1 MRLPQ
6 GGPHRPCCISRC
18 APQRTDR
25 RRRCARGSRLASGRD
40 LPRCTWGTAAPTATA
55 SRPHA
60 RLEQRWSVRCGRG
73 PGRTFWRGRSR
84 PRRIVS
90 SGETSACELGRGL
103 SRQQAAGTS
112 AGRPR
117 GRQVNCTQQ
126 RAGGTSPLS
135 LVLARRPAT
144 SEGSFRLVR
153 LRSGRVGGVWAA
165 FMCLHWRSVLSSG
178 SLPAAPALEVGRQR
192 NGRHFRVESAATGA
206 SRSRQGPTRG
216 SHSVLAHLP
225 LGASEVPLGASRA
238 ATGSVAPPHWHSQ
251 WTSPRP
257 SGRASG
263 TFKLRLEKRVGARG
277 RGCLAPLGP
286 SRVAR
291 RPRRVPLASARRPP
305 RAPTGR
311 PRHYRVRATSSG
323 GPSYTVRKHHHR
335 TAWVSLRQF
344 VQSVPTSA
352 WARPGNLINV
362 RAT

>member
-1 MRLPQ
+1 MREGQQAGLGARSATLHMGHCCAHGYGIASARTVGAAVERAVWKGAGAHLLARPQ
-6 GGPHRPCCISRC
+6 S
-18 APQRTDR
+18 T
-25 RRRCARGSRLASGRD
+25 
-40 LPRCTWGTAAPTATA
+40 
-55 SRPHA
+55 
-60 RLEQRWSVRCGRG
+60 
-73 PGRTFWRGRSR
+73 

-135 LVLARRPAT
+135 LVRARRPAT

-225 LGASEVPLGASRA
+225 LGASEVHSARRDAS
-238 ATGSVAPPHWHSQ
+238 TGSVAPP
-251 WTSPRP
+251 TGTP
-257 SGRASG
+257 SGPRARPLGRRVGLSNQASG
-263 TFKLRLEKRVGARG
+263 SSRVRLARPTG
-277 RGCLAPLGP
+277 SLAGGEAPSLGP
-286 SRVAR
+286 TR
-291 RPRRVPLASARRPP
+291 
-305 RAPTGR
+305 
-311 PRHYRVRATSSG
+311 
-323 GPSYTVRKHHHR
+323 
-335 TAWVSLRQF
+335 
-344 VQSVPTSA
+344 
-352 WARPGNLINV
+352 
-362 RAT
+362 

>member
-1 MRLPQ
+1 MISVDVDGARDRPNLP
-6 GGPHRPCCISRC
+6 GESRTAPCRAEVSAPAPPCCISRC

-135 LVLARRPAT
+135 LVRARRPAT

-178 SLPAAPALEVGRQR
+178 SLPAAPALEVGA
-192 NGRHFRVESAATGA
+192 SATGA
-206 SRSRQGPTRG
+206 ISGSSRPPRGRVGRGRVRLAGPTRCWRT
-216 SHSVLAHLP
+216 SHSAPPRSTRRVATLP
-225 LGASEVPLGASRA
+225 LGASRLPLALPVDLAR
-238 ATGSVAPPHWHSQ
+238 VHWDGEWDFQ
-251 WTSPRP
+251 I
-257 SGRASG
+257 
-263 TFKLRLEKRVGARG
+263 KRVGAA
-277 RGCLAPLGP
+277 GCGSLAPLGP
-286 SRVAR
+286 SREAR

-311 PRHYRVRATSSG
+311 PRHYRALATSSG
-323 GPSYTVRKHHHR
+323 GPS
-335 TAWVSLRQF
+335 
-344 VQSVPTSA
+344 
-352 WARPGNLINV
+352 
-362 RAT
+362 

>member
-1 MRLPQ
+1 MCTVISVDVDGARDRPNLP
-6 GGPHRPCCISRC
+6 GESRTAPCRAEVSAPAPPCCISRC
-18 APQRTDR
+18 APQRTDG

-135 LVLARRPAT
+135 LVRARRPAT

-225 LGASEVPLGASRA
+225 LGASEVHSARRDAS
-238 ATGSVAPPHWHSQ
+238 TGSVAPP
-251 WTSPRP
+251 TGTP
-257 SGRASG
+257 SGPRARPLGRRVGLSNQASG
-263 TFKLRLEKRVGARG
+263 S
-277 RGCLAPLGP
+277 
-286 SRVAR
+286 SRVRLAR
-291 RPRRVPLASARRPP
+291 
-305 RAPTGR
+305 PTGSL
-311 PRHYRVRATSSG
+311 AG
-323 GPSYTVRKHHHR
+323 GEAPSPG
-335 TAWVSLRQF
+335 
-344 VQSVPTSA
+344 PT
-352 WARPGNLINV
+352 R
-362 RAT
+362 

>member
-1 MRLPQ
+1 M
-6 GGPHRPCCISRC
+6 
-18 APQRTDR
+18 
-25 RRRCARGSRLASGRD
+25 
-40 LPRCTWGTAAPTATA
+40 
-55 SRPHA
+55 
-60 RLEQRWSVRCGRG
+60 RCGRG

-225 LGASEVPLGASRA
+225 LGASEVHSARRDAPLGASRLPL
-238 ATGSVAPPHWHSQ
+238 GLPVDLAPAHWGGEWDFQSQ
-251 WTSPRP
+251 
-257 SGRASG
+257 
-263 TFKLRLEKRVGARG
+263 RVGAA
-277 RGCLAPLGP
+277 GCGSLAPLGP
-286 SRVAR
+286 SREAR

-311 PRHYRVRATSSG
+311 PRHYRALATSSG
-323 GPSYTVRKHHHR
+323 GPSYER
-335 TAWVSLRQF
+335 
-344 VQSVPTSA
+344 
-352 WARPGNLINV
+352 NLKV
-362 RAT
+362 

>member
-1 MRLPQ
+1 MISVDVDGARDRPNLP
-6 GGPHRPCCISRC
+6 GESRTAPRRAEVSAPAPPCCISRC

-25 RRRCARGSRLASGRD
+25 RRRCARGSRLASGRA
-40 LPRCTWGTAAPTATA
+40 LPRCTWGTAARTATA

-117 GRQVNCTQQ
+117 GSQVNCTQQ

-135 LVLARRPAT
+135 LVRARRPAT

-153 LRSGRVGGVWAA
+153 PRSGRVGGVWAA
-165 FMCLHWRSVLSSG
+165 FLCLHWRSVLSSG

-206 SRSRQGPTRG
+206 NRSRQGPTRG

-225 LGASEVPLGASRA
+225 LGASELPTRRVARSHWERRALPVGPRQVPLG
-238 ATGSVAPPHWHSQ
+238 G
-251 WTSPRP
+251 
-257 SGRASG
+257 
-263 TFKLRLEKRVGARG
+263 RVGLSKSDSKSEWEHQG
-277 RGCLAPLGP
+277 RGSLAPLGP

-291 RPRRVPLASARRPP
+291 RPRRVPLAGARRPP

-311 PRHYRVRATSSG
+311 PRHYRARATSSG
-323 GPSYTVRKHHHR
+323 GPS
-335 TAWVSLRQF
+335 
-344 VQSVPTSA
+344 
-352 WARPGNLINV
+352 
-362 RAT
+362 

>member
-1 MRLPQ
+1 M
-6 GGPHRPCCISRC
+6 
-18 APQRTDR
+18 
-25 RRRCARGSRLASGRD
+25 
-40 LPRCTWGTAAPTATA
+40 
-55 SRPHA
+55 
-60 RLEQRWSVRCGRG
+60 RCGRG

-135 LVLARRPAT
+135 LVRARRPAT

-225 LGASEVPLGASRA
+225 LGASEVHSARRDAP
-238 ATGSVAPPHWHSQ
+238 TGSVAPPTGTPSG
-251 WTSPRP
+251 PRP
-257 SGRASG
+257 RPLGGRVG
-263 TFKLRLEKRVGARG
+263 TFKGSEWEQQGAARSPHWVPRGRRGALAGSHSLARG
-277 RGCLAPLGP
+277 ALRVRPLGGRATTVRSPLPLGQLP
-286 SRVAR
+286 SSFL
-291 RPRRVPLASARRPP
+291 VPIVD
-305 RAPTGR
+305 APTHTCRTHG
-311 PRHYRVRATSSG
+311 
-323 GPSYTVRKHHHR
+323 HR
-335 TAWVSLRQF
+335 TLWK
-344 VQSVPTSA
+344 SA
-352 WARPGNLINV
+352 VAHSGLLSRHRGESHMCAYLYRKRSAVVAAYILIAPCP
-362 RAT
+362 R

>member
-1 MRLPQ
+1 M
-6 GGPHRPCCISRC
+6 
-18 APQRTDR
+18 
-25 RRRCARGSRLASGRD
+25 
-40 LPRCTWGTAAPTATA
+40 
-55 SRPHA
+55 
-60 RLEQRWSVRCGRG
+60 RCGRG

-135 LVLARRPAT
+135 LVRARRPAT

-153 LRSGRVGGVWAA
+153 PRSGRVGGVWAA

-238 ATGSVAPPHWHSQ
+238 PTGSVAPPHWHSQ

>member
-1 MRLPQ
+1 M
-6 GGPHRPCCISRC
+6 
-18 APQRTDR
+18 
-25 RRRCARGSRLASGRD
+25 
-40 LPRCTWGTAAPTATA
+40 
-55 SRPHA
+55 
-60 RLEQRWSVRCGRG
+60 RCGRG

-135 LVLARRPAT
+135 LVRARRPAT

-153 LRSGRVGGVWAA
+153 PRSGRVGGVWAA

-206 SRSRQGPTRG
+206 NRSRQGPTRG

-291 RPRRVPLASARRPP
+291 RPRRVPLAGASGRRPTT
-305 RAPTGR
+305 A
-311 PRHYRVRATSSG
+311 RVTSSKV
-323 GPSYTVRKHHHR
+323 PS
-335 TAWVSLRQF
+335 
-344 VQSVPTSA
+344 
-352 WARPGNLINV
+352 
-362 RAT
+362 